1 MAYLCKF
8 LFLQLG
14 KIYVKKQWNVT
25 YSSRAEILTFS
36 ETSLHEIKKISI
48 ELTFLKTP
56 NMQNYVIE
64 IDSSEVYLST
74 QV

>member
-1 MAYLCKF
+1 MAYLRKS

>member
-1 MAYLCKF
+1 MAYLCKS

-74 QV
+74 